1 MEPQNMDMDGIK
13 QPEDEK
19 DSEPDSP
26 APLPSKSWIS
36 RHSKAITAWTAIGS
50 FITTAVLATLAYCS
64 WTEVRMQRDLAFKQF
79 VVANAPS
86 VRAYVTTGFQFEG
99 DIGWLV
105 WHVNNQGGPVHDVKS
120 KSILLCCGIDELQ
133 KVDTTKLVIRSG
145 LKDRLLRN
153 EILTSKIILK
163 DNETIKWLKP
173 FVEGKQPGLYLYIRA
188 EYIIPSELSL
198 DGKEKRD
205 ATYRLFGWH
214 PYKNHF
220 EGVKTQY
227 ETFFLRLLEER
238 GYLSI
243 EHQG

>member
-1 MEPQNMDMDGIK
+1 MDIK
-13 QPEDEK
+13 QTEQPNDDK
-19 DSEPDSP
+19 DYQQEPPVPSP
-26 APLPSKSWIS
+26 NQSWTT
-36 RHSKAITAWTAIGS
+36 RHSKAITAWTAIAS
-50 FITTAVLATLAYCS
+50 FVTTAVLATLAYFS
-64 WTEVRMQRDLAFKQF
+64 WTEVRMQRNLAFKQF

-86 VRAYVTTGFQFEG
+86 VRTYVTTGFQFEG

-105 WHVNNQGGPVHDVKS
+105 WYIDNQGGPVHDVKF

-153 EILTSKIILK
+153 EIAMSKIIVK
-163 DNETIKWLKP
+163 DNETIQWLKP
-173 FVEGKQPGLYLYIRA
+173 FVEGKKVGLYLYIRA

-214 PYKNHF
+214 PYKNWF
-220 EGVKTQY
+220 EGVKPQY
-227 ETFFLRLLEER
+227 EKFFLRLLEDR